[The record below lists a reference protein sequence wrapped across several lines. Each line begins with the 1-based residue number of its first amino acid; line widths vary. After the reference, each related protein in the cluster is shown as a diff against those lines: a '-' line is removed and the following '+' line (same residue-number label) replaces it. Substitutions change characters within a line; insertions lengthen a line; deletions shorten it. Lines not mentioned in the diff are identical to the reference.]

1 MLRQTVCYIPNY
13 SFIVLILFCSV
24 SVIVTGTEIETVTG
38 IETGEETEVVAGT
51 IIVMIAEVAVA
62 EV

>member
-1 MLRQTVCYIPNY
+1 
-13 SFIVLILFCSV
+13 
-24 SVIVTGTEIETVTG
+24 VIVTGTEIETVTG